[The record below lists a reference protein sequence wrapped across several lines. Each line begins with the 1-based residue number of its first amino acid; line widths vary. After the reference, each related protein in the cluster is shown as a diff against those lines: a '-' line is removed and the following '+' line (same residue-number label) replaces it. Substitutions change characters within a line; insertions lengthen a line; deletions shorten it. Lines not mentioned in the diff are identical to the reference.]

1 MTDNIA
7 IVFNNIKIDGGH
19 ERNGLRAFSLST
31 PLFQLIRGNS
41 SALGGHKH

>member
-7 IVFNNIKIDGGH
+7 IAFKDIKMDSGH
-19 ERNGLRAFSLST
+19 ESNSLRALSLSV
-31 PLFQLIRGNS
+31 PLSQLIRGNS